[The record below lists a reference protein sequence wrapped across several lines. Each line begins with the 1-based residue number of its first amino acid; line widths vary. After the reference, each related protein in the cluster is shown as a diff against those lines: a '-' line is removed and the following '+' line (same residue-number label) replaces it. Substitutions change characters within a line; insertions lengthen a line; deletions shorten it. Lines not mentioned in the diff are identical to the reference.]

1 MTESTTSNPLGV
13 LTPLICLRGIVTHL
27 QDCNPENL
35 ENSFNIKTPIL
46 KVSTSSRLKS

>member
-27 QDCNPENL
+27 QDCNPESL
-35 ENSFNIKTPIL
+35 ENSFNIKTIL
-46 KVSTSSRLKS
+46 KVSTPSRLTS